1 MNVGFWQFAGVG
13 DVCSNV
19 GCWSISGLVMLIADV
34 TAEGAWAFF
43 GIVDIGLKANIAPS
57 GLWPAYTVRPVRPLG
72 PNLAFWPI

>member
-1 MNVGFWQFAGVG
+1 
-13 DVCSNV
+13 
-19 GCWSISGLVMLIADV
+19 MLIADV